1 MLSDEQM
8 SNGLPFSL
16 LNDEQMSNWV
26 GVKRLPVFLHHPPIG
41 FCPGSRVVIPQTESL
56 GFPRSPPPFPLWVHR
71 ASSEASDF
79 VTRNGA
85 YVNLPLGSGVFY
97 NHSSEPNVYPL
108 VYQSSPFLQAFVCQE
123 DVEMGDEL
131 LLNYGPAYWKAPWRG
146 VPKSDA
152 CLARQDVVEKKR
164 RQAKPKEKKWFEKCF
179 AKVEGIVLL
188 NLGGHMNFVM
198 FCDLERL
205 ELEKRNHISMSTC
218 NQDQSRQSFLVCK
231 TRFFFVPETSVT

>member
-1 MLSDEQM
+1 
-8 SNGLPFSL
+8 
-16 LNDEQMSNWV
+16 
-26 GVKRLPVFLHHPPIG
+26 
-41 FCPGSRVVIPQTESL
+41 
-56 GFPRSPPPFPLWVHR
+56 
-71 ASSEASDF
+71 
-79 VTRNGA
+79 
-85 YVNLPLGSGVFY
+85 
-97 NHSSEPNVYPL
+97 
-108 VYQSSPFLQAFVCQE
+108 
-123 DVEMGDEL
+123 MGDEL

-231 TRFFFVPETSVT
+231 TRFFFVPKTSVT